1 MPVDDRFPPTETE
14 QLLWRVESSVP
25 EKGDLAAVV
34 ELVRRLELD
43 LRREWWLNHGHST
56 TLLYG
61 DDGEMACGACPADFL
76 RQPLESLRELVLMR
90 RMAAGAEAVREND
103 SSPDS

>member
-1 MPVDDRFPPTETE
+1 MRVNDRLPPTDDE

-25 EKGDLAAVV
+25 EKGDLVAVV
-34 ELVRRLELD
+34 ERVRSLELD
-43 LRREWWLNHGHST
+43 LRREWWLNHGHGY
-56 TLLYG
+56 LALYG

-90 RMAAGAEAVREND
+90 RMAAGAEVVREND
-103 SSPDS
+103 SPRDS